1 MLTRRTSQMT
11 LEEKIRTIN
20 IPAIADIPNI
30 GALPAGSAD
39 TIETF
44 FETFVKDRMP
54 KKDVIKHWHRILMD
68 YTSNLTRLSCCVR
81 FGNNGTNKLS
91 SRGEAGY
98 YKLRR
103 GWLTKNDTDDFE
115 YFFADNFFSSFVYKL
130 AIDEFKPSVAE
141 FGDLFRQHKFPYG
154 FGFLI
159 DKKINEYKGVVIA
172 VAKEPGF
179 LGNYKLS
186 HVFDS
191 GEYFDI
197 DGTMYGDASLT
208 EKYFP
213 IGHSDDFLKQGDRIR
228 RMHISNDAKRVI
240 VAKFLRFAHPFN
252 YFLTPAKTRHVC
264 AQPVY
269 KKDIGEDPRM
279 ISYVRQ
285 YLAKEYPQEYREF
298 VSKIMWY
305 ENPHAVVAT
314 GKERIDITYGI
325 VAKTASPSLST
336 PSVKKTVAVTKKPAT
351 SASPKVLIDLT
362 KLSASYL
369 ERFKPGVIA
378 YQVLGAI
385 LNSGKL
391 SLNDISKFKSAVET
405 KAIFGFEKP
414 LLSPTIIRANGNSKC
429 YVKPFVLNGET
440 LYMYSQWY
448 DTHKERLIKWILNW
462 ISANGGKI

>member
-1 MLTRRTSQMT
+1 MS
-11 LEEKIRTIN
+11 
-20 IPAIADIPNI
+20 
-30 GALPAGSAD
+30 
-39 TIETF
+39 
-44 FETFVKDRMP
+44 
-54 KKDVIKHWHRILMD
+54 
-68 YTSNLTRLSCCVR
+68 
-81 FGNNGTNKLS
+81 
-91 SRGEAGY
+91 
-98 YKLRR
+98 
-103 GWLTKNDTDDFE
+103 
-115 YFFADNFFSSFVYKL
+115 SSFEL
-130 AIDEFKPSVAE
+130 
-141 FGDLFRQHKFPYG
+141 GDLFRQHKFPYG

-159 DKKINEYKGVVIA
+159 DKKINEHKSVVIA

-213 IGHSDDFLKQGDRIR
+213 IGHSDDFLKQRDRVR
-228 RMHISNDAKRVI
+228 RMHISDDAKRVI

-285 YLAKEYPQEYREF
+285 YLAKEYPQEYQEF

-305 ENPHAVVAT
+305 EDPHAVVAT

-325 VAKTASPSLST
+325 DVKAASPSLST
-336 PSVKKTVAVTKKPAT
+336 PSVKKPVAVTKKPAT
-351 SASPKVLIDLT
+351 SPKALIDLT

-369 ERFKPGVIA
+369 EQFKPGAIA
-378 YQVLGAI
+378 FQVLGAI
-385 LNSGKL
+385 LNSGKVSL
-391 SLNDISKFKSAVET
+391 SDITKFKSAVET
-405 KAIFGFEKP
+405 KAIFGFEKQ
-414 LLSPTIIRANGNSKC
+414 LLSPTIIRANSNSKC

-448 DTHKERLIKWILNW
+448 DTHQERLIKWILNW
-462 ISANGGKI
+462 ISTNGGKI

>member
-1 MLTRRTSQMT
+1 
-11 LEEKIRTIN
+11 
-20 IPAIADIPNI
+20 
-30 GALPAGSAD
+30 
-39 TIETF
+39 
-44 FETFVKDRMP
+44 
-54 KKDVIKHWHRILMD
+54 
-68 YTSNLTRLSCCVR
+68 
-81 FGNNGTNKLS
+81 
-91 SRGEAGY
+91 
-98 YKLRR
+98 
-103 GWLTKNDTDDFE
+103 
-115 YFFADNFFSSFVYKL
+115 
-130 AIDEFKPSVAE
+130 
-141 FGDLFRQHKFPYG
+141 
-154 FGFLI
+154 
-159 DKKINEYKGVVIA
+159 
-172 VAKEPGF
+172 
-179 LGNYKLS
+179 
-186 HVFDS
+186 
-191 GEYFDI
+191 
-197 DGTMYGDASLT
+197 
-208 EKYFP
+208 
-213 IGHSDDFLKQGDRIR
+213 
-228 RMHISNDAKRVI
+228 
-240 VAKFLRFAHPFN
+240 
-252 YFLTPAKTRHVC
+252 
-264 AQPVY
+264 
-269 KKDIGEDPRM
+269 M

>member
-1 MLTRRTSQMT
+1 MT
-11 LEEKIRTIN
+11 LEEKIRTID
-20 IPAIADIPNI
+20 IPAIADTPNI

-44 FETFVKDRMP
+44 FETFVKDRLP

-81 FGNNGTNKLS
+81 FGNNGTNKPS

-197 DGTMYGDASLT
+197 DGTMYGDAGLT

-325 VAKTASPSLST
+325 VTKTASPSLST
-336 PSVKKTVAVTKKPAT
+336 PSVKKPVAVTKKTAT

-369 ERFKPGVIA
+369 EQFKPGVIA

-405 KAIFGFEKP
+405 RAIFGFEKP

-448 DTHKERLIKWILNW
+448 DTHKERLINWILNW